1 MTCLQ
6 SSFDTLKVSNMLNE
20 QRPDVFSR
28 AVVPKH
34 KDTGA
39 FSIFIP
45 LGCRCDVSS
54 LPHFDFVLTSFFCVI
69 LRLPVSV
76 CDV

>member
-54 LPHFDFVLTSFFCVI
+54 LPHSLI
-69 LRLPVSV
+69 LFLLPFLCHTETV